1 MTPGGAPGMVGE
13 SPAAGQA
20 GEGGATGADEQRG
33 FGQVSVLSLPGSSAF
48 DGTYA
53 AASFWP
59 PNGGARCSLTQ
70 HGDCSLATCSST
82 PSVALEDSG
91 PIYLVSARAAYHE
104 KLFVVGGSYASHVE
118 SGVYLAEGD
127 VLTVAAPGHT
137 APRFDVCE
145 TMPFGIRVTSPV
157 REAGTTSNVIKVART
172 ADWALRWDSGTT
184 GVHTRIQAT
193 SGDVAVVCVAE
204 STRGALTI
212 PASVLETLAAGTP
225 LVALSV
231 AELTVSAEDYD
242 FSVLASVG
250 VFDPDHERLDF
261 ELE

>member
-1 MTPGGAPGMVGE
+1 MRRRFGVALLLMGTACGPRHDDEIDGGTHAGGRNAAGGTGGAGSGGGCSMTPGGAPGMVGE

-91 PIYLVSARAAYHE
+91 PIYLVSA
-104 KLFVVGGSYASHVE
+104 
-118 SGVYLAEGD
+118 
-127 VLTVAAPGHT
+127 
-137 APRFDVCE
+137 
-145 TMPFGIRVTSPV
+145 
-157 REAGTTSNVIKVART
+157 
-172 ADWALRWDSGTT
+172 
-184 GVHTRIQAT
+184 
-193 SGDVAVVCVAE
+193 
-204 STRGALTI
+204 
-212 PASVLETLAAGTP
+212 
-225 LVALSV
+225 
-231 AELTVSAEDYD
+231 
-242 FSVLASVG
+242 
-250 VFDPDHERLDF
+250 
-261 ELE
+261 